1 MADRYI
7 SSADRV
13 AADGCLGRE
22 LVTRSGFRAGPQ
34 PRSRGWPSSAQRSHA
49 SGACLEEH
57 GGPVRTAVEV
67 TPANALA
74 HNNLGPNIWI
84 WVIMRKPAAL
94 APRD

>member
-1 MADRYI
+1 
-7 SSADRV
+7 
-13 AADGCLGRE
+13 
-22 LVTRSGFRAGPQ
+22 
-34 PRSRGWPSSAQRSHA
+34 
-49 SGACLEEH
+49 
-57 GGPVRTAVEV
+57 VEV